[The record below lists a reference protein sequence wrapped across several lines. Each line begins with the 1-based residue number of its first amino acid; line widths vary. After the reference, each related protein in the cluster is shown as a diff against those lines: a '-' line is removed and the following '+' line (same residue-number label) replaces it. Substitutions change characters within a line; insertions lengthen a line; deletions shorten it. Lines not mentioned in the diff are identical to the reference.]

1 MLFVLYKMR
10 CYVVLCYGFYCSV
23 IGCQSSLASIAV
35 RIWPPMMDAD
45 SDIVLFLKRLQFVKY
60 TKHIWMLNNF
70 VICQIFHTSS
80 QSNLVI
86 NIFHFGKSRSRKRS
100 QLTNTP
106 NIPPPTTHATHHPST
121 VTNIAHQIKSTL
133 SSYPSPSTHQAGSPA
148 A

>member
-10 CYVVLCYGFYCSV
+10 CYVMLRYVMLRVLLFCDW
-23 IGCQSSLASIAV
+23 CQSSLASIAV

-80 QSNLVI
+80 QSNLVK
-86 NIFHFGKSRSRKRS
+86 NIFHFVKSRSRKRS
-100 QLTNTP
+100 QL
-106 NIPPPTTHATHHPST
+106 
-121 VTNIAHQIKSTL
+121 
-133 SSYPSPSTHQAGSPA
+133 
-148 A
+148 